1 MKISRLFEVVG
12 WLLISAVYI
21 LCSYLL
27 SDYTNSDYSYWI
39 RVIWCGIVLTLMY
52 VSVTLFT
59 YKARVQNYNTPLY
72 IAFATKMCVCGLLS
86 IGICIRSY
94 FFNEAW
100 MQAINVAS
108 QGFIFI
114 YLIVISTGFLSVGL
128 LEANSKETLKSR
140 KIFLAECEQLFI
152 DIENHITSDNVT
164 LFKRVKELFSK
175 SILVVNNDIHLN
187 RLNNIKS
194 SLIQITADT
203 NNVEQN
209 HLLSKIISVINNFY
223 R

>member
-1 MKISRLFEVVG
+1 MSRFFEVIG
-12 WLLISAVYI
+12 WLLIAAVYI

-52 VSVTLFT
+52 VAVTLFN

-72 IAFATKMCVCGLLS
+72 IAFAVKMCICGLLS

-94 FFNEAW
+94 FFDATW
-100 MQAINVAS
+100 MQAINVVS
-108 QGFIFI
+108 QGVIFI
-114 YLIVISTGFLSVGL
+114 YLIIISTGFLSVGL

-140 KIFLAECEQLFI
+140 KVFLEECEQLFI
-152 DIENHITSDNVT
+152 DIESNITTDNII

-175 SILVVNNDIHLN
+175 SILVVNNDTHLT

-194 SLIQITADT
+194 LLMQITS
-203 NNVEQN
+203 N
-209 HLLSKIISVINNFY
+209 INNTQQQQILMNTINNINGFY